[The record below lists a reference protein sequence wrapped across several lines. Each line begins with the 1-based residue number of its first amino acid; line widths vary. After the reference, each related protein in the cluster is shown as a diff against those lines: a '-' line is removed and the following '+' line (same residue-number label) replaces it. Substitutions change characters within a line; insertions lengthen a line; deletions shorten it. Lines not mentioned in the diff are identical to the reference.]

1 MQNEAGLND
10 SAKSKIPPG
19 RRPLRP
25 LQAGG
30 QNPKSQFDHITLEIL
45 WRRLISIVD
54 EADASVARTAFSSLL
69 RDAHD
74 YTCMF
79 TDSRGQE
86 LVQGTF
92 CTPGQAGAM
101 ALGVKTL
108 INSIAPD
115 AYQPGDVFIVNDPWL
130 LAGHLNDVCVMSP
143 IFYKE
148 RPVAFTACVFH
159 HSDIGGRVASDN
171 RQVYEEGIFIP
182 PLKLYEAGVLNESVL
197 EMIRWNVRTPEEV
210 TGDIRSQV
218 AANHVCA
225 QKVIEMLEDEGLD
238 TLDELAD
245 EIIDRTEKSM
255 RAAILKIPNGAYPY
269 EGIIEGAGQREDIT
283 IKVTVEVK
291 DSDIYIDFDG
301 TSSQVDWG
309 GNVVYNFTY
318 AYVFMAVKSAF
329 DPDIP
334 INEGAIRPVKMTAP
348 EGTVVNC
355 KFPAAVAARMQIGH
369 FMTEMV
375 YKALAAATPDN
386 IIAESG
392 GTPAQT
398 NIFYGKRY
406 NEAPWLTMI
415 IRGGG
420 LGAGSRMDGHHCAIF
435 PANGANTPVEIFE
448 SDTPLIV
455 EERSLVCDSGGPGK
469 MRGGLGRKMTIR
481 VPDDDYAPQGPT
493 SIAVQAGRYK
503 YPPRG
508 LFGAGPGSG
517 ARFMVNGQTGDPSG
531 LTLCLPGDAIQFDSA
546 GGGGYGD
553 PLQRDPQAVEA
564 DVVNGYVSL
573 EKARDDYGV
582 VIDPVT
588 LKVDPLETE
597 KVRAER
603 YSKIEDCR
611 LKI

>member
-1 MQNEAGLND
+1 MPDNVGTNNIPNSEFRIPN
-10 SAKSKIPPG
+10 AKK
-19 RRPLRP
+19 
-25 LQAGG
+25 
-30 QNPKSQFDHITLEIL
+30 FDPITLEIL
-45 WRRLISIVD
+45 WRRLVSIVD

-101 ALGVKTL
+101 ALGVKKL
-108 INSIAPD
+108 INSIPLD
-115 AYQPGDVFIVNDPWL
+115 DYRSGDVYIVNDPWL

-143 IFYKE
+143 IFYKD

-182 PLKLYEAGVLNESVL
+182 PLKLYDAGVLNQGVL
-197 EMIRWNVRTPEEV
+197 DLIRWNVRTPEEV

-225 QKVIEMLEDEGLD
+225 RKVVEMLQDEGLD
-238 TLDELAD
+238 TLDDLAD
-245 EIIDRTEKSM
+245 EIIERTEKSM
-255 RAAILKIPNGAYPY
+255 RQAIAGISDGVYPY
-269 EGIIEGAGQREDIT
+269 EGTIEGAGKRNDIK
-283 IKVTVEVK
+283 IKLTVTV
-291 DSDIYIDFDG
+291 DGSDIHIDFDG
-301 TSSQVDWG
+301 TSPQVDWG

-348 EGTVVNC
+348 EGSVVNC

-375 YKALAAATPDN
+375 FKALANATPDN

-398 NIFYGKRY
+398 NIFYGKRH
-406 NEAPWLTMI
+406 NGKPWLTMI

-448 SDTPLIV
+448 SDTPLMV
-455 EERSLVCDSGGPGK
+455 AERSLVCDSGGPGK
-469 MRGGLGRKMTIR
+469 MRGGLGRKMVIR
-481 VPDDDYAPQGPT
+481 VPDDEYAPQGPT
-493 SIAVQAGRYK
+493 SIAIQAGRFK
-503 YPPRG
+503 YAPRG
-508 LFGAGPGSG
+508 LFGARPGTI
-517 ARFMVNGQTGDPSG
+517 AQFLVNGQSGDPSG
-531 LTLCLPGDAIQFDSA
+531 LTLCSNGDVIQFHSA

-553 PLQRDPQAVEA
+553 PLQRDPEAVEA
-564 DVVNGYVSL
+564 DVRNGYVSI
-573 EKARDDYGV
+573 ERAREDYGV
-582 VIDPVT
+582 VIDPPS
-588 LKVDPLETE
+588 LKVDPAATRKE
-597 KVRAER
+597 RAER
-603 YSKIEDCR
+603 K
-611 LKI
+611 

>member
-1 MQNEAGLND
+1 MPNN
-10 SAKSKIPPG
+10 
-19 RRPLRP
+19 
-25 LQAGG
+25 GG
-30 QNPKSQFDHITLEIL
+30 INNISNSNKFDPITLEIL
-45 WRRLISIVD
+45 WRRLVSIVD

-101 ALGVKTL
+101 ALGVKKM
-108 INSIAPD
+108 INSIDMD
-115 AYQPGDVFIVNDPWL
+115 AYRPGDVYIINDPWL

-143 IFYKE
+143 IFYKQ

-171 RQVYEEGIFIP
+171 REVYEEGIFIP
-182 PLKLYEAGVLNESVL
+182 TLKLYDAGVLNEEVL
-197 EMIRWNVRTPEEV
+197 KMIRWNVRTPEEV

-225 QKVIEMLEDEGLD
+225 EKVIEMLEDEGLE

-255 RAAILKIPNGAYPY
+255 RGAIAGIPNGVYPY
-269 EGIIEGAGQREDIT
+269 EGIIEGAGKRKDIT
-283 IKVTVEVK
+283 IKMTVKVK
-291 DSDIYIDFDG
+291 DSDIHIDFDG

-318 AYVFMAVKSAF
+318 AYVFMAIKSAF

-334 INEGAIRPVKMTAP
+334 INEGAIRPVRMTAP

-375 YKALAAATPDN
+375 FKALAKATPDN

-398 NIFYGKRY
+398 NIFYGKR
-406 NEAPWLTMI
+406 ASGSAWLTMI

-420 LGAGSRMDGHHCAIF
+420 LGASSRMDGHHCAIF

-455 EERSLVCDSGGPGK
+455 EERGLVCDSGGAGK
-469 MRGGLGRKMTIR
+469 MRGGLGRKMIIR
-481 VPDDDYAPQGPT
+481 VPDDETAPSGPT
-493 SIAVQAGRYK
+493 SIAIQAGRFK
-503 YPPRG
+503 YAPQG
-508 LFGAGPGSG
+508 LFGGGPGAG
-517 ARFMVNGQTGDPSG
+517 AKFMVGDKPADPSG
-531 LTLCLPGDAIQFDSA
+531 LTLCQPGDVIKFYSA

-553 PLQRDPQAVEA
+553 PFLRDPQAVA
-564 DVVNGYVSL
+564 DDVLNEYVSI
-573 EKARDDYGV
+573 ERARTDYGV
-582 VIDPVT
+582 VIDPAT
-588 LKVDPLETE
+588 LSVNLEETD
-597 KVRAER
+597 KIRAAGKAEN
-603 YSKIEDCR
+603 SP
-611 LKI
+611 

>member
-1 MQNEAGLND
+1 MKDKSGNLNNETAKKRNPQ
-10 SAKSKIPPG
+10 SAI
-19 RRPLRP
+19 R
-25 LQAGG
+25 
-30 QNPKSQFDHITLEIL
+30 NPKSKFDPITLEIL

-101 ALGVKTL
+101 ALGVKTI
-108 INSIAPD
+108 INSIPLQDYRPGD
-115 AYQPGDVFIVNDPWL
+115 AYIVNDPWL
-130 LAGHLNDVCVMSP
+130 LAGHLNDVCVLSP

-148 RPVAFTACVFH
+148 KPVAFTACVFH

-171 RQVYEEGIFIP
+171 RQVFEEGLFIP
-182 PLKLYEAGVLNESVL
+182 PIKLYDAGVLNESVL
-197 EMIRWNVRTPEEV
+197 NMIRWNVRTPEEV

-218 AANHVCA
+218 AANHVCS
-225 QKVIEMLEDEGLD
+225 QKIIEMLEDEGLE
-238 TLDELAD
+238 TLDGLAD
-245 EIIDRTEKSM
+245 EIIDRTEASM
-255 RAAILKIPNGAYPY
+255 RKAIGKIPDGVYPY
-269 EGIIEGAGQREDIT
+269 EGIIEGAGKRKDIH
-283 IKVTVEVK
+283 IKLSVEVK
-291 DSDIYIDFDG
+291 DSDIHIDFDG
-301 TSSQVDWG
+301 SSPQVDWG

-318 AYVFMAVKSAF
+318 AYVFMAIKSAF

-334 INEGAIRPVKMTAP
+334 INEGAIRPVKMSAP

-375 YKALAAATPDN
+375 FKALANATPDN

-398 NIFYGKRY
+398 NIFYGKRF
-406 NEAPWLTMI
+406 NGNPWLTMI

-420 LGAGSRMDGHHCAIF
+420 MGASSKMDGHHCAIF

-455 EERSLVCDSGGPGK
+455 QERSLICDSGGPGK
-469 MRGGLGRKMTIR
+469 MRGGLGRKFVIR
-481 VPDDDYAPQGPT
+481 IPDDEFAPEPPT
-493 SIAVQAGRYK
+493 SIAIQAGRFR
-503 YPPRG
+503 YPPEG
-508 LFGAGPGSG
+508 LFKGGS
-517 ARFMVNGQTGDPSG
+517 ANKAQFVVNDQAADPIG
-531 LTLCLPGDAIQFDSA
+531 LTLCESGNVIQFLSA

-553 PLQRDPQAVEA
+553 PLERDPQAVQQ
-564 DVVNGYVSL
+564 DVYHEYVSI
-573 EKARDDYGV
+573 EQAQNDYGV
-582 VIDPVT
+582 VIDAKT
-588 LKVDPLETE
+588 LKVDLKATE
-597 KVRAER
+597 KLRRTRKE
-603 YSKIEDCR
+603 
-611 LKI
+611 

>member
-1 MQNEAGLND
+1 
-10 SAKSKIPPG
+10 
-19 RRPLRP
+19 
-25 LQAGG
+25 
-30 QNPKSQFDHITLEIL
+30 
-45 WRRLISIVD
+45 
-54 EADASVARTAFSSLL
+54 
-69 RDAHD
+69 
-74 YTCMF
+74 
-79 TDSRGQE
+79 
-86 LVQGTF
+86 
-92 CTPGQAGAM
+92 
-101 ALGVKTL
+101 
-108 INSIAPD
+108 
-115 AYQPGDVFIVNDPWL
+115 
-130 LAGHLNDVCVMSP
+130 
-143 IFYKE
+143 
-148 RPVAFTACVFH
+148 
-159 HSDIGGRVASDN
+159 
-171 RQVYEEGIFIP
+171 
-182 PLKLYEAGVLNESVL
+182 
-197 EMIRWNVRTPEEV
+197 
-210 TGDIRSQV
+210 
-218 AANHVCA
+218 
-225 QKVIEMLEDEGLD
+225 
-238 TLDELAD
+238 
-245 EIIDRTEKSM
+245 
-255 RAAILKIPNGAYPY
+255 
-269 EGIIEGAGQREDIT
+269 
-283 IKVTVEVK
+283 VEVK
-291 DSDIYIDFDG
+291 DSDILIDFDG

-375 YKALAAATPDN
+375 FKALAAATPDN

-398 NIFYGKRY
+398 NIFYGKRH
-406 NEAPWLTMI
+406 NAVPWLTMI

-455 EERSLVCDSGGPGK
+455 EERSLVCDSGGPGR

-517 ARFMVNGQTGDPSG
+517 ARFLVDEQPGDPSG
-531 LTLCLPGDAIQFDSA
+531 LTLCQPGNVIQFESA
-546 GGGGYGD
+546 GGGGYGN
-553 PLQRDPQAVEA
+553 PLQRDPQAVAA
-564 DVVNGYVSL
+564 DVVNGYVSI
-573 EKARDDYGV
+573 EKGREDYGV

-588 LKVDPLETE
+588 LKVDLEETDRIRGSRE
-597 KVRAER
+597 NK
-603 YSKIEDCR
+603 
-611 LKI
+611 

>member
-10 SAKSKIPPG
+10 SDKTK
-19 RRPLRP
+19 
-25 LQAGG
+25 
-30 QNPKSQFDHITLEIL
+30 FDAITLEIL

-101 ALGVKTL
+101 ALGVKNL
-108 INSIAPD
+108 INSIAAD

-197 EMIRWNVRTPEEV
+197 ELIRWNVRTPEEV

-225 QKVIEMLEDEGLD
+225 QKVVEMLEDEGLD
-238 TLDELAD
+238 TLDDLAD

-255 RAAILKIPNGAYPY
+255 RAAISKIPNGTYPY
-269 EGIIEGAGQREDIT
+269 EGIIEGAGKREDIT
-283 IKVTVEVK
+283 LKVTVEVK
-291 DSDIYIDFDG
+291 DSDIHIDFDG

-375 YKALAAATPDN
+375 FKALAAATPDN

-406 NEAPWLTMI
+406 NAAPWLTMI

-420 LGAGSRMDGHHCAIF
+420 LGAGSRTDGHHCAIF

-508 LFGAGPGSG
+508 LFGAGPGAG
-517 ARFMVNGQTGDPSG
+517 ARFVVNEQTGDPSG
-531 LTLCLPGDAIQFDSA
+531 LTLCLPGDVIQFNSA

-564 DVVNGYVSL
+564 DVVNGYVSI
-573 EKARDDYGV
+573 EKAREDYGV
-582 VIDPVT
+582 VIDPAT
-588 LKVDPLETE
+588 LSVDAAETE
-597 KVRAER
+597 KIRAGQE
-603 YSKIEDCR
+603 K
-611 LKI
+611 

>member
-1 MQNEAGLND
+1 MENGVGNQDRKEAE
-10 SAKSKIPPG
+10 KS
-19 RRPLRP
+19 
-25 LQAGG
+25 
-30 QNPKSQFDHITLEIL
+30 NPQSQFDPITLEIL

-101 ALGVKTL
+101 ALGVKTI
-108 INSIAPD
+108 INSIPSQE
-115 AYQPGDVFIVNDPWL
+115 YQPGDVFIVNDPWL
-130 LAGHLNDVCVMSP
+130 LAGHLNDVCVLSP

-148 RPVAFTACVFH
+148 KPVAFTACVFH

-171 RQVYEEGIFIP
+171 RQVFEEGLFIP
-182 PLKLYEAGVLNESVL
+182 LIKLYDAGVLNESAL
-197 EMIRWNVRTPEEV
+197 NLIRRNVRTPEEV

-225 QKVIEMLEDEGLD
+225 QKIIEMLADEGLD
-238 TLDELAD
+238 TLDDLAD
-245 EIIDRTEKSM
+245 EIIDRTETSM
-255 RAAILKIPNGAYPY
+255 RDAIAKIPDGVYPY
-269 EGIIEGAGQREDIT
+269 EGVIEGAGKRKDIK
-283 IKVTVEVK
+283 IKLSVAVK
-291 DSDIYIDFDG
+291 GSDIHIDFDG
-301 TSSQVDWG
+301 TSAQVDWG

-334 INEGAIRPVKMTAP
+334 INEGAIRPIKMSAP

-375 YKALAAATPDN
+375 FKALAHATPDN

-398 NIFYGKRY
+398 NIFYGKRF
-406 NEAPWLTMI
+406 NGKPWLTMI

-420 LGAGSRMDGHHCAIF
+420 MGASSKMDGHHCAIF
-435 PANGANTPVEIFE
+435 PANGANTPAEIFE

-455 EERSLVCDSGGPGK
+455 EERSLICDSGGPGK
-469 MRGGLGRKMTIR
+469 MRGGLWRKFVIR
-481 VPDDDYAPQGPT
+481 IPDDDTAPEPPT
-493 SIAVQAGRYK
+493 SISIQA
-503 YPPRG
+503 
-508 LFGAGPGSG
+508 
-517 ARFMVNGQTGDPSG
+517 
-531 LTLCLPGDAIQFDSA
+531 
-546 GGGGYGD
+546 
-553 PLQRDPQAVEA
+553 
-564 DVVNGYVSL
+564 
-573 EKARDDYGV
+573 
-582 VIDPVT
+582 
-588 LKVDPLETE
+588 
-597 KVRAER
+597 
-603 YSKIEDCR
+603 
-611 LKI
+611 

>member
-1 MQNEAGLND
+1 MPE
-10 SAKSKIPPG
+10 KS
-19 RRPLRP
+19 
-25 LQAGG
+25 
-30 QNPKSQFDHITLEIL
+30 NFDPITLEIL
-45 WRRLISIVD
+45 WRRLVSIVD

-101 ALGVKTL
+101 ALGVKKL
-108 INSIAPD
+108 INSM
-115 AYQPGDVFIVNDPWL
+115 AYEDYRPGDVFVVNDPWL

-171 RQVYEEGIFIP
+171 REVYEEGIFIP
-182 PLKLYEAGVLNESVL
+182 PLKLYDAGVLNESVL
-197 EMIRWNVRTPEEV
+197 ELIRWNVRTPEEV

-225 QKVIEMLEDEGLD
+225 QKVIEMLEDEGLE
-238 TLDELAD
+238 TLDDLAD
-245 EIIDRTEKSM
+245 EIIDLTEKSM
-255 RAAILKIPNGAYPY
+255 RKAISGIPNGIYPY
-269 EGIIEGAGQREDIT
+269 EGIIEGAGNRADINV
-283 IKVTVEVK
+283 KLTVEVK
-291 DSDIYIDFDG
+291 DSEVHIDFDG
-301 TSSQVDWG
+301 TSPQVDWG

-334 INEGAIRPVKMTAP
+334 INEGATRPIKMTAP

-375 YKALAAATPDN
+375 FKALSEAMPDN

-398 NIFYGKRY
+398 NILYGKR
-406 NEAPWLTMI
+406 ADDRSWLTMI

-420 LGAGSRMDGHHCAIF
+420 LGASSRMDGHHCAIF

-455 EERSLVCDSGGPGK
+455 AERSLTCDSGGPGQ
-469 MRGGLGRKMTIR
+469 MRGGLGRKMIIR
-481 VPDDDYAPQGPT
+481 VPDDEFAPSGPT
-493 SIAVQAGRYK
+493 SIALQAGRFK
-503 YPPRG
+503 YAPG
-508 LFGAGPGSG
+508 GMFGAESG
-517 ARFMVNGQTGDPSG
+517 ARAQFLVNDEAGDPSG
-531 LTLCLPGDAIQFDSA
+531 LTLCRPGDVIQFHSA

-553 PLQRDPQAVEA
+553 PFGRDPGAVEQ
-564 DVVNGYVSL
+564 DVRNGYVSI
-573 EKARDDYGV
+573 EKAREEYGV
-582 VIDPVT
+582 VVEPDS
-588 LKVDPLETE
+588 LKVDLAETDSL
-597 KVRAER
+597 RAGKKR
-603 YSKIEDCR
+603 
-611 LKI
+611 

>member
-1 MQNEAGLND
+1 MPENGETTNAPN
-10 SAKSKIPPG
+10 SEFRIPNSK
-19 RRPLRP
+19 
-25 LQAGG
+25 
-30 QNPKSQFDHITLEIL
+30 KFDPITLEIL
-45 WRRLISIVD
+45 WRRLVSIVD

-101 ALGVKTL
+101 ALGVKNL
-108 INSIAPD
+108 INSIAFD
-115 AYQPGDVFIVNDPWL
+115 AYRPGDVFIVNDPWL

-182 PLKLYEAGVLNESVL
+182 PLKLYAAGVLNESVL
-197 EMIRWNVRTPEEV
+197 ELIRWNVRTPEEV

-225 QKVIEMLEDEGLD
+225 RKVIEMLEDEGLD
-238 TLDELAD
+238 TLDDLAD
-245 EIIDRTEKSM
+245 EIIDRTEMSM
-255 RAAILKIPNGAYPY
+255 RAAISKIPNGVYPY
-269 EGIIEGAGQREDIT
+269 GGIIEGAGKREDIT

-291 DSDIYIDFDG
+291 DSDIHIDFDG

-318 AYVFMAVKSAF
+318 AYVFMAVKSGF

-375 YKALAAATPDN
+375 FKALAAATPDN

-398 NIFYGKRY
+398 NIFYGKRH
-406 NEAPWLTMI
+406 NAVPWLTMI

-455 EERSLVCDSGGPGK
+455 EERSLVCDSGGPGR

-481 VPDDDYAPQGPT
+481 VPDDDYAPQGYT

-517 ARFMVNGQTGDPSG
+517 ARFLVNEQPGDPSG
-531 LTLCLPGDAIQFDSA
+531 LTLCQPGNVIQFESA
-546 GGGGYGD
+546 GGGGYGN
-553 PLQRDPQAVEA
+553 PLQRDPQAVAA
-564 DVVNGYVSL
+564 DVVNGYVSI
-573 EKARDDYGV
+573 EKAREDYGV
-582 VIDPVT
+582 VIDPAT
-588 LKVDPLETE
+588 LRVDAAETD
-597 KVRAER
+597 KVRAGR
-603 YSKIEDCR
+603 NDD
-611 LKI
+611 